1 MIVESTNVE
10 NMHQSPAFAK
20 PLLPAVV
27 GSQTKYQIV
36 YADPAWDFKGGGI
49 YQDNGRKD
57 RSISSQYKLTKTND
71 MAKLPIKD
79 ITDTD
84 AFLFMWCTDSHLKQ
98 GIELMEAWGFRYST
112 IAFIWVK
119 QYASGSLC
127 SNVGRWTM
135 KNCEIV
141 LLGLK
146 GTPLKYKKAKNIK
159 QLVMAE
165 RTGHSVKPDEV
176 RNRISQLCGD
186 LPRIELFA
194 RIKTDGWDVFGNEVN
209 NSIDLERYRSTCS

>member
-1 MIVESTNVE
+1 M
-10 NMHQSPAFAK
+10 K
-20 PLLPAVV
+20 
-27 GSQTKYQIV
+27 KYNII

-49 YQDNGRKD
+49 YQDSGRKD

-71 MAKLPIKD
+71 MAKLPIQE
-79 ITDTD
+79 ITDND
-84 AFLFMWCTDSHLKQ
+84 SFLFMWCTDSHLKQ

-141 LLGLK
+141 LLGTRGK
-146 GTPLKYKKAKNIK
+146 PLRFKKTRNIK
-159 QLVMAE
+159 QLIEAE
-165 RTGHSVKPDEV
+165 RTLHSKKPDEV
-176 RNRISQLCGD
+176 RNRIVELVGD

-194 RIKTDGWDVFGNEVN
+194 RQKTEGWDVWGNEVE
-209 NSIDLERYRSTCS
+209 SDIELDLLKGKERV

>member
-1 MIVESTNVE
+1 MKKETDNSVNDQPPHCSK
-10 NMHQSPAFAK
+10 HA
-20 PLLPAVV
+20 LPAVV
-27 GSQTKYQIV
+27 GSQTKYQII

-49 YQDNGRKD
+49 YQDSGRKD

-79 ITDTD
+79 ITDKD

-194 RIKTDGWDVFGNEVN
+194 RKKTDGWDVFGNEVEGSVELETSAN
-209 NSIDLERYRSTCS
+209 NGR

>member
-1 MIVESTNVE
+1 MIDRITKDEFDTSAPLAQNR
-10 NMHQSPAFAK
+10 
-20 PLLPAVV
+20 LLPAVV
-27 GSQTKYQIV
+27 GSQTKYQII

-49 YQDNGRKD
+49 YQDSGRKD

-79 ITDTD
+79 ITDKD

-194 RIKTDGWDVFGNEVN
+194 RKKTDGWDVFGNEVEGSVELETSAN
-209 NSIDLERYRSTCS
+209 NGR

>member
-1 MIVESTNVE
+1 M
-10 NMHQSPAFAK
+10 K
-20 PLLPAVV
+20 
-27 GSQTKYQIV
+27 KYNII

-49 YQDNGRKD
+49 YQDSGRKD

-71 MAKLPIKD
+71 MAKLPIKN
-79 ITDTD
+79 ITDKD

-146 GTPLKYKKAKNIK
+146 GTPLKYKQAKNIK
-159 QLVMAE
+159 QLVVAE
-165 RTGHSVKPDEV
+165 RTRHSVKPNEV
-176 RNRISQLCGD
+176 RNRIVQLCGD
-186 LPRIELFA
+186 LPKVELFA
-194 RIKTDGWDVFGNEVN
+194 RQNVLGWDAWGNECENSITLGGEEKKIKTNCV
-209 NSIDLERYRSTCS
+209 

>member
-20 PLLPAVV
+20 PMLPAVV

-49 YQDNGRKD
+49 YQDSGRKD

-176 RNRISQLCGD
+176 RNRISQLCGH

-194 RIKTDGWDVFGNEVN
+194 RKKTDGWDVFGNEVEGSVELETSAN
-209 NSIDLERYRSTCS
+209 NGR